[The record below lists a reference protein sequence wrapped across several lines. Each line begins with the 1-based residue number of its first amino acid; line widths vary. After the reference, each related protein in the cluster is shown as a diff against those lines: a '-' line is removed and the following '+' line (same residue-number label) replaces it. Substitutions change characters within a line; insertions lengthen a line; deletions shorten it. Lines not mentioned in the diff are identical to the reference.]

1 MKFKVFKS
9 NYIFA
14 ARNENQI
21 KEISDDVM
29 TKRPEGESEF
39 PNAWSMIGRRTLAY
53 IVEQSVAS

>member
-1 MKFKVFKS
+1 MNFKVFKS

-39 PNAWSMIGRRTLAY
+39 PNAWSMIGRRTLA
-53 IVEQSVAS
+53 

>member
-21 KEISDDVM
+21 KEISDDEETRRRVWVP
-29 TKRPEGESEF
+29 KCLVHDRPQDFS
-39 PNAWSMIGRRTLAY
+39 